1 MKIMRKILGVLV
13 MIAGVLGLAIS
24 LAGLAGLWMV
34 KSSVVGHVDS
44 TIDTL
49 KTSITTSQIT
59 MEVTGQALGATV
71 ESVDALSILLSST
84 ASSVEETG
92 PMIETANTMLGK
104 NLPDTFESATG
115 SLISA
120 QQAAVVLDSS
130 IKSLVAFQEIMS
142 TVPLVSAFVEQP
154 AQPYN
159 PEKPLAESLGEVAAE
174 LEALPAMF
182 TTMAESMEKADDNL
196 ETIHSSLVTM
206 SASALTISQS
216 LSEYEAMVIQ
226 SQKSVD
232 SIPLMLTN
240 IQDNLKR
247 VWDGT
252 VLGLSLFLLWLLAI
266 QVVVFSQGWELY
278 QGTAGRMEGGE
289 PETTVIQPAG

>member
-1 MKIMRKILGVLV
+1 
-13 MIAGVLGLAIS
+13 
-24 LAGLAGLWMV
+24 
-34 KSSVVGHVDS
+34 VVGYVDS